1 MDKVYLTRAGY
12 EKLVKELEYLKNVKR
27 KEISAALEHAR
38 LLGDLREN
46 AEYDAAKEALLQNEK
61 RIQELED
68 KLSRVEIIDDIKKPK
83 DIISISSR
91 VKLLDLNTNEE
102 IEYTLTS
109 QDEADPLNGFI
120 SVDSPVGKVL
130 LGKKEGDIVEIKIPA
145 GILKYKI
152 IKII

>member
-68 KLSRVEIIDDIKKPK
+68 KLSRAEIIDDIKKPK

>member
-1 MDKVYLTRAGY
+1 MDKIYLTRAGY

-46 AEYDAAKEALLQNEK
+46 SEYDAAKEALLQNEK

-68 KLSRVEIIDDIKKPK
+68 KLGRAEIIDDVKKPK
-83 DIISISSR
+83 GIVSISSK
-91 VKLLDLNTNEE
+91 VELLDLNTNEN
-102 IEYTLTS
+102 IEYTLVS
-109 QDEADPLNGFI
+109 QDEADPLGGFI
-120 SVDSPVGKVL
+120 SIDSPVGKVL

-145 GILKYKI
+145 GVLKYKI
-152 IKII
+152 VKII